1 MPGQQ
6 GTFLFNPNDFKG
18 IKKNLVALRVLRK
31 LRSLS
36 CFLRSSLLLMA
47 ALLSA
52 SVMARML
59 AITAT
64 SNPIATAIYQGQKEF
79 INHPVT
85 QATIIYRS
93 RKSRQAPR
101 FSRQRK

>member
-18 IKKNLVALRVLRK
+18 IKKSLVALRVLRK

-36 CFLRSSLLLMA
+36 WFLRSSFLLMA

-52 SVMARML
+52 
-59 AITAT
+59 
-64 SNPIATAIYQGQKEF
+64 
-79 INHPVT
+79 
-85 QATIIYRS
+85 
-93 RKSRQAPR
+93 
-101 FSRQRK
+101 